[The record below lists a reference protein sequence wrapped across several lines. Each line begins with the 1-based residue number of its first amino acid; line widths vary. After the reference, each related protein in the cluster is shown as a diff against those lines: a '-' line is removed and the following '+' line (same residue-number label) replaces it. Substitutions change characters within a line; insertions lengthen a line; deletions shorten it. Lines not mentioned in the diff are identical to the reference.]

1 MISGWIFL
9 FLIFP
14 HLFTSASLKGMVN
27 TPCKGDASEPLS
39 VEIFRLYPPAIPSQW
54 SENNPCHS
62 PWLTMLQQYLLLS
75 FNMPSSLTSRGLL
88 FSLKLSHHSGISSS
102 ITSLRPS
109 LTTPVPLASHA
120 LITLFYFL
128 FSHFSLSEII
138 LFVYCPLLLIRAPEK
153 QGFLNCLLLYP
164 QCLEQTL
171 VHGGYWIKIR

>member
-1 MISGWIFL
+1 MKWHQAGFSYSSSFPIHLLQRVLRGWW
-9 FLIFP
+9 P
-14 HLFTSASLKGMVN
+14 Q
-27 TPCKGDASEPLS
+27 PCKGDVSEPLS
-39 VEIFRLYPPAIPSQW
+39 VDIFRLYPSAFPSQW

-62 PWLTMLQQYLLLS
+62 PLLTMLQRYLLLS
-75 FNMPSSLTSRGLL
+75 LNMPSSLTSRGLL
-88 FSLKLSHHSGISSS
+88 YSLKLSHHSGITSS

-120 LITLFYFL
+120 LITLLYFL

-164 QCLEQTL
+164 QCLE
-171 VHGGYWIKIR
+171 